1 MPVLLERPPA
11 GEGEASARFQPAAY
25 IAKGRRRIAE
35 EHDAHARGRK
45 IEGARFEVKHLRVA
59 EQQFDIVQPVLL
71 DPLARDPE
79 HRLGDV
85 DRHEAAMIADR
96 RGQRH
101 SQCAGAAADF
111 EHVLPT
117 GNAQTREQ

>member
-1 MPVLLERPPA
+1 MREV
-11 GEGEASARFQPAAY
+11 ARSKVP
-25 IAKGRRRIAE
+25 GS
-35 EHDAHARGRK
+35 
-45 IEGARFEVKHLRVA
+45 VKHLGVA

-71 DPLARDPE
+71 DPLVRDPE

-85 DRHEAAMIADR
+85 DRHEAAMIPDR

-101 SQCAGAAADF
+101 SQCAGSAADF